1 MKTKNTKTTLILIL
15 ALAILLIF
23 ALQPGNENLSHDSFV
38 VLGIFFASLCMWI
51 GVSID
56 WPSLITIFLVGLLT
70 PYGFTSTLS
79 KTFGN
84 STVAFL
90 LFTFILVYPLSQT
103 NFVRRTTIAFIT
115 NSIAKKG
122 PWHFVSFLFAAE
134 MLLGLFISPSVL
146 FVAFVPFLEDIF
158 SVLGLEKGSKSA
170 NMIMLG
176 SVFTIGLSS
185 GMTPIGHVWP
195 TLAMGA
201 FKTAF
206 GTEINSFQFMA
217 MGIPTGIVIL
227 VLMILMFKLI
237 YRPSDINEIN
247 PAKAQSLKGSV
258 PKADAKEKFIL
269 AVMILVVLLWIGPS
283 LVKNALPEFYSLING
298 MTTAMP
304 PLLGCIILFL
314 ARFEGKQVLNFKDAM
329 TKGVMW
335 GGIFMTGA
343 ATLVGGCLTDSS
355 IGINTYL
362 TNLMQPFAAKLSPAL
377 LVIFFV
383 VWTIIETN
391 FSSNIV
397 TTTVVSSIAVAVLAA
412 LPEGTVSVAAI
423 ICLIGFGAGIS
434 NMAPAGQPTNN
445 PVAIGSGWTDAK
457 SMFIWGGLFSV
468 LSIIAMCTVG
478 YGIGSMVM

>member
-1 MKTKNTKTTLILIL
+1 MKNMKQTIALIMALIVL
-15 ALAILLIF
+15 VAFMLVPAT
-23 ALQPGNENLSHDSFV
+23 ESLSHEAFT
-38 VLGIFFASLCMWI
+38 VLGIFFASLIMWI

-56 WPSLITIFLVGLLT
+56 WPSLITVFLVGLLT
-70 PYGFTSTLS
+70 SYGFTSTLS

-90 LFTFILVYPLSQT
+90 MFTFILVYPLSQT

-115 NSIAKKG
+115 NKIASKG

-134 MLLGLFISPSVL
+134 MILGLFISPSVL
-146 FVAFVPFLEDIF
+146 FVAFVPFLEDIY
-158 SVLGLEKGSKSA
+158 SVLGLEKGSKTA

-195 TLAMGA
+195 TMAMGYLTDA
-201 FKTAF
+201 SGAPL
-206 GTEINSFQFMA
+206 INSFQFMA
-217 MGIPTGIVIL
+217 MGIPTGIIIL
-227 VLMILMFKLI
+227 VLMILMFKLL
-237 YRPSDINEIN
+237 YRPDDINEID
-247 PAKAQSLKGSV
+247 PKKALSLKGSV

-269 AVMILVVLLWIGPS
+269 AVMVLVILLWIVPS
-283 LVKNALPEFYSLING
+283 LVKTALPAFYSKING

-314 ARFEGKQVLNFKDAM
+314 VKFDGKQVLSFKEAM

-343 ATLVGGCLTDSS
+343 ATLVGGCLTDAN
-355 IGINTYL
+355 IGINTWL
-362 TNLMQPFAAKLSPAL
+362 SGVMQPIASGLSPAL

-397 TTTVVSSIAVAVLAA
+397 TTTVVSSIALAVLSA
-412 LPEGTVSVAAI
+412 LPTGTVSVAAI
-423 ICLIGFGAGIS
+423 ICLVGFGAGIS

-445 PVAIGSGWTDAK
+445 PVAIGSGYTDAK
-457 SMFIWGGLFSV
+457 SMFIWGGVF
-468 LSIIAMCTVG
+468 SIISIAIMCTVG

>member
-1 MKTKNTKTTLILIL
+1 MDKFKKQIIALIL
-15 ALAILLIF
+15 ALIVLVAF
-23 ALQPGNENLSHDSFV
+23 MMATPSEALSKEALT
-38 VLGIFFASLCMWI
+38 VLGIFFASLIMWI

-56 WPSLITIFLVGLLT
+56 WPSLITIFLVAILT
-70 PYGFTSTLS
+70 SYGFTSTLS

-90 LFTFILVYPLSQT
+90 MFTFMLVYPLSQT

-115 NSIAKKG
+115 NKIASKG

-134 MLLGLFISPSVL
+134 MILGLFISPSVL
-146 FVAFVPFLEDIF
+146 FVAFVPFLEDIYN
-158 SVLGLEKGSKSA
+158 VLGLEKGSRSA

-195 TLAMGA
+195 TLAMGYYA
-201 FKTAF
+201 SAYNQS
-206 GTEINSFQFMA
+206 INSFQFMA
-217 MGIPTGIVIL
+217 MGIPTGVVIL
-227 VLMILMFKLI
+227 VLMILMFKFI
-237 YRPSDINEIN
+237 FRPSDISAID
-247 PAKAQSLKGSV
+247 PKKAQSLKGSV

-269 AVMILVVLLWIGPS
+269 FVMLFVVVLWIGPS
-283 LVKNALPEFYSLING
+283 FFKNSLPELYSKING

-304 PLLGCIILFL
+304 PLLGCILLFI
-314 ARFEGKQVLNFKDAM
+314 ARFDGKQVLNFKDAM

-343 ATLVGGCLTDSS
+343 ATLIGGCLTDAN
-355 IGINTYL
+355 IGINTWL
-362 TNLMQPFAAKLSPAL
+362 SSLMQPIAAKLSPAM

-397 TTTVVSSIAVAVLAA
+397 TTTVVSSIAIAVLSA
-412 LPEGTVSVAAI
+412 LPEGTVSVATI
-423 ICLIGFGAGIS
+423 ICLVGFGAGIS

-445 PVAIGSGWTDAK
+445 PVAIGSGYTDAK
-457 SMFIWGGLFSV
+457 SMFVWGGLFSV
-468 LSIIAMCTVG
+468 ISIIVMCTVG

>member
-1 MKTKNTKTTLILIL
+1 MKNIKQTIALIM
-15 ALAILLIF
+15 AL
-23 ALQPGNENLSHDSFV
+23 V
-38 VLGIFFASLCMWI
+38 VLAAFMLVPLIMWI

-56 WPSLITIFLVGLLT
+56 WPSLITVFLVGLLT
-70 PYGFTSTLS
+70 SYGFTSTLS

-90 LFTFILVYPLSQT
+90 MFTFILVYPLSKT

-115 NSIAKKG
+115 NKIASKG

-134 MLLGLFISPSVL
+134 MILGLFISPSVL
-146 FVAFVPFLEDIF
+146 FVAFVPFLEDIY
-158 SVLGLEKGSKSA
+158 SVLGLNKGSKAA

-195 TLAMGA
+195 TMAMGYLTDA
-201 FKTAF
+201 NGAPL
-206 GTEINSFQFMA
+206 INSFQFMA
-217 MGIPTGIVIL
+217 MGIPTGIIIL
-227 VLMILMFKLI
+227 VLMILMFKLL
-237 YRPSDINEIN
+237 YRPDDINEID
-247 PAKAQSLKGSV
+247 PTKALSLKGSV
-258 PKADAKEKFIL
+258 PKADAKEKLIL
-269 AVMILVVLLWIGPS
+269 GVMILVILLWIVPS
-283 LVKNALPEFYSLING
+283 LLKSVLPTFYSKING

-314 ARFEGKQVLNFKDAM
+314 TRFDGEQILSFKEAM

-343 ATLVGGCLTDSS
+343 ATLVGGCLTDAN
-355 IGINTYL
+355 IGINTWL
-362 TNLMQPFAAKLSPAL
+362 SGVMQPIASGLSPAL
-377 LVIFFV
+377 LVVFFV

-397 TTTVVSSIAVAVLAA
+397 TTTVVSSIALAVLSA
-412 LPEGTVSVAAI
+412 LPDGTICVPAI
-423 ICLIGFGAGIS
+423 ICLVGFGAGIS

-445 PVAIGSGWTDAK
+445 PVAIGSGYTDAK
-457 SMFIWGGLFSV
+457 SMFIWGGIF
-468 LSIIAMCTVG
+468 SIISIVVMCTVG
-478 YGIGSMVM
+478 YGIASMVM